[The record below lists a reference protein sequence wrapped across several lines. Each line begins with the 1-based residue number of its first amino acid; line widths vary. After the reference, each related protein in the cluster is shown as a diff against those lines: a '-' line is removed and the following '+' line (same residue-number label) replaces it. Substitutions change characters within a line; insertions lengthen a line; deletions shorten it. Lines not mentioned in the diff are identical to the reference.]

1 MKHIIYICFL
11 ILIIII
17 FAYVNSLHTVEK
29 FTPAI
34 NGIYRPIVRNTRII
48 SEGFYNKTTSNI
60 SNLFRKF
67 GIM

>member
-1 MKHIIYICFL
+1 MKYFL
-11 ILIIII
+11 YNSILVIIILLFSYYNTLSSI
-17 FAYVNSLHTVEK
+17 EP
-29 FTPAI
+29 FTPLI
-34 NGIYRPIVRNTRII
+34 KEMYRPIVRNTRII